1 MGLMAGL
8 SSAYRLSLVPA
19 TVVKGAVDVTCAT
32 AFVGAATGVLL
43 SFDAVPGGV
52 VSNSSSGMV
61 GQYVLS
67 TCLSAGRRMGF
78 ERKKSMPDSRHS
90 CFDQLA

>member
-8 SSAYRLSLVPA
+8 SSACRLSLVPA

-32 AFVGAATGVLL
+32 AFVGAAIGALL

-52 VSNSSSGMV
+52 VSDSSSGMV